1 MYDDMTND
9 SSSCDSMS
17 VSDSDVSIEEKEDI
31 KETKSKCHDNDKEKG
46 EINGNQQTNKEEA
59 NKIVFK

>member
-9 SSSCDSMS
+9 SSSCESIS

-31 KETKSKCHDNDKEKG
+31 KDTESNHNDNNKKTE
-46 EINGNQQTNKEEA
+46 EINEVQQKNKEEA
-59 NKIVFK
+59 GTIIFK